1 MAWKE
6 TVITDMKEIYHF
18 SISLEELKNATSQ
31 KSYFSDR
38 DSNPGPPN
46 YKAAVVDTTS

>member
-1 MAWKE
+1 MN
-6 TVITDMKEIYHF
+6 EIYHS
-18 SISLEELKNATSQ
+18 SISLEELKNETPQ

-38 DSNPGPPN
+38 DSNPGSPN